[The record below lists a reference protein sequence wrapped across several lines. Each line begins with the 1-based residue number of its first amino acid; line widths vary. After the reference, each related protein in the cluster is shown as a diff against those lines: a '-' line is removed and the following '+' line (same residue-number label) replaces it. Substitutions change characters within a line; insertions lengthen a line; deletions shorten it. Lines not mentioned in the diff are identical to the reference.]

1 MRSAPGGDLSF
12 LVDALVEALKT
23 RLAVERERVD
33 AEEQWTSAVT
43 QVMEQCFPTPSVFD
57 EFVEALG
64 IRCRLVGIADH
75 DVDNVLRIFA
85 NLRELYERPDLPEP
99 S

>member
-1 MRSAPGGDLSF
+1 MRSAPGGDVSS
-12 LVDALVEALKT
+12 LVDGLVEVLTA
-23 RLAVERERVD
+23 RLAIERVRV
-33 AEEQWTSAVT
+33 EVEKQWTVAVT

-57 EFVEALG
+57 EFVKVLA